1 MLRPL
6 LAAAAGLCAI
16 CQAAAAQ
23 HSHGY
28 VFAGAATIP
37 GRSAFTFWQG
47 DYVTLGGG
55 GEGAIGQR
63 FTVGGEVSAL
73 LSRQVLYG
81 RNAGVLSVGPAFHF
95 LPRGDRKLDPFVNGG
110 FALLVA
116 NGAGAM
122 FYFGGGANYWFHR
135 RVGLRLEFRDQVW
148 TPEAGERI
156 HFVGGRLGVSFR

>member
-1 MLRPL
+1 MFRLSL
-6 LAAAAGLCAI
+6 AAAGLLAI
-16 CQAAAAQ
+16 CQTAAAQ
-23 HSHGY
+23 HTHGY

-55 GEGAIGQR
+55 GEGALGR
-63 FTVGGEVSAL
+63 RCTVGGEASAL
-73 LSRQVLYG
+73 LSRQALYG
-81 RNAGVLSVGPAFHF
+81 RSAGVFSVGPAFHF
-95 LPRGDRKLDPFVNGG
+95 LPRGERKLDPFVNGG
-110 FALLVA
+110 FALLAA

-135 RVGLRLEFRDQVW
+135 RIGLRFEFRDQVW

-156 HFVGGRLGVSFR
+156 QFVGGRFGVSFR

>member
-6 LAAAAGLCAI
+6 LAAATGLFAI

-73 LSRQVLYG
+73 LSRRVLFG
-81 RNAGVLSVGPAFHF
+81 RNAGVLSVGPGFHF
-95 LPRGDRKLDPFVNGG
+95 LPRDRKLDPFVNGG
-110 FALLVA
+110 FASLVA

-135 RVGLRLEFRDQVW
+135 RIGLRFEFRDQVW